1 MFEHCEGL
9 ARISVRTG
17 GYAHRMRAVVQ
28 RVREASV
35 TVGGIVVG
43 AIGPG
48 LLVLAGAGHDDTNR
62 DIEALADKLAGLR
75 IFRDEEDRMNRS
87 VVDVDGAVLVVSQ
100 FTLMADVR
108 RGRRPSF
115 TSAAPPDRAE
125 PLVAALADAL
135 RTRGLDVAEGR
146 FGAMMDVQ
154 LVNDGPVT
162 IVIDT
167 ADGRVV

>member
-1 MFEHCEGL
+1 
-9 ARISVRTG
+9 
-17 GYAHRMRAVVQ
+17 MRAVVQ

-35 TVGGIVVG
+35 TIDGEVVG
-43 AIGPG
+43 AIGSG
-48 LLVLAGAGHDDTNR
+48 LLVLAGAGSADTDHDVT
-62 DIEALADKLAGLR
+62 ALAEKLAGLR
-75 IFRDEEDRMNRS
+75 IFRDDADRMNRS
-87 VVDVDGAVLVVSQ
+87 ISDVGGAVLVVSQ

-115 TSAAPPDRAE
+115 TSAAPPDQAE

-135 RTRGLDVAEGR
+135 RGRGIEVAEGR
-146 FGAMMDVQ
+146 FGAMMDVT

-167 ADGRVV
+167 ADGRIV

>member
-1 MFEHCEGL
+1 
-9 ARISVRTG
+9 
-17 GYAHRMRAVVQ
+17 
-28 RVREASV
+28 
-35 TVGGIVVG
+35 
-43 AIGPG
+43 
-48 LLVLAGAGHDDTNR
+48 
-62 DIEALADKLAGLR
+62 
-75 IFRDEEDRMNRS
+75 MNRS
-87 VVDVDGAVLVVSQ
+87 VADVSGSVLVVSQ

-115 TSAAPPDRAE
+115 TAAAPPDRAE

-135 RTRGLDVAEGR
+135 RARGLEVAEGR
-146 FGAMMDVQ
+146 FGAMMDVH

>member
-1 MFEHCEGL
+1 M
-9 ARISVRTG
+9 
-17 GYAHRMRAVVQ
+17 
-28 RVREASV
+28 
-35 TVGGIVVG
+35 TVDGAVVG

-48 LLVLAGAGHDDTNR
+48 LLVLAGAGHDDTDR
-62 DIEALADKLAGLR
+62 DVDSLADKLAGLR

-87 VVDVDGAVLVVSQ
+87 VADVSGSVLVVSQ

-115 TSAAPPDRAE
+115 TAAAPPDRAE

-135 RTRGLDVAEGR
+135 RARGLEVAEGR
-146 FGAMMDVQ
+146 FGAMMDVH